1 MSSTAE
7 TPGPVCENGHAIPSG
22 ASRCT
27 ECGGRLRMQWMT
39 DDAAAARLKRSLP
52 AEALIWLVAGLLGIV
67 LGAAICMA
75 ALNADL
81 RVVPVGESEQL
92 VMSSGAKVALVM
104 GALTSTMGVL
114 ATLVAVTA
122 KGVQLGDRAT

>member
-7 TPGPVCENGHAIPSG
+7 TPGPICENGHAMPSG
-22 ASRCT
+22 ASRCA

-52 AEALIWLVAGLLGIV
+52 AEALIWVMAGLLGIL
-67 LGAAICMA
+67 LGAAICLA

-81 RVVPVGESEQL
+81 RVMPVGEGEQL
-92 VMSSGAKVALVM
+92 VMSSGARVALVM
-104 GALTSTMGVL
+104 GALTSTLGVL

-122 KGVQLGDRAT
+122 KGVQLGNRAT